1 MQPRWTETTK
11 RMVVVLGVLL
21 ALALLYLARVTL
33 GSLLVAAV
41 VAYIFHPLIEFL
53 HRRLRFP
60 HALSTTLIYLLLLAG
75 LAAVPIFLV
84 PLLVR
89 QVQALN
95 LNFLTVLSQTR
106 DWLYTTLASLRTV
119 HIGET
124 AVDLSSLVD
133 PALSAL
139 GEKGTIPP
147 IPSPEVWLPR
157 LFGTLSGFALTL
169 TSATIAFVLTML
181 YSFYLAKDS
190 HTWKAWLEQA
200 LPEAYRPEI
209 HTLMQRLG
217 RVWGAFL
224 RGQLLLC
231 LIVAIAT
238 YIALASLGIPGS
250 IPLALLTGILQVIP
264 NIGSVLALVPIVV
277 VTLVQGSATI
287 ALAPGWMALLV
298 TGIYILIQFLIYNFL
313 SPLIVGESV
322 GLPPLIVLIGVVVG
336 TAHAGLL
343 GAFLA
348 VPILASLRV
357 LASYAYNKILER
369 PPFPEETQ
377 QKPAPQPP
385 GRPPSGEYPPR

>member
-1 MQPRWTETTK
+1 MLPRWTETTK
-11 RMVVVLGVLL
+11 RMVVGLGVLL

-41 VAYIFHPLIEFL
+41 VAYIFHPPIEFL

-60 HALSTTLIYLLLLAG
+60 HALATALVYLLLLAG
-75 LAAVPIFLV
+75 LAAVPIFLL
-84 PLLVR
+84 PLLIR

-95 LNFLTVLSQTR
+95 LNFLTLFSQAR
-106 DWLYTTLASLRTV
+106 DWLYTTLSTLRTV
-119 HIGET
+119 HIGE
-124 AVDLSSLVD
+124 AALDLSSLVD

-147 IPSPEVWLPR
+147 IPPPEVWLPQ

-190 HTWKAWLEQA
+190 HVWKDWMEQA
-200 LPEAYRPEI
+200 IPEPYRPEV
-209 HTLMQRLG
+209 HTLIRRLG

-250 IPLALLTGILQVIP
+250 IPMALLTGVLQIVP
-264 NIGSVLALVPIVV
+264 NIGSLLALVPIVG

-287 ALAPGWMALLV
+287 PLSPGWVALLV
-298 TGIYILIQFLIYNFL
+298 TGIYFLVQFLIYNFL
-313 SPLIVGESV
+313 SPLIIGESV
-322 GLPPLIVLIGVVVG
+322 GLPALVVLIGVVVG

-348 VPILASLRV
+348 IPILASLRV

-369 PPFPEETQ
+369 PPFPEEAKKET
-377 QKPAPQPP
+377 APQPP
-385 GRPPSGEYPPR
+385 GRSPAGP